1 MAENTADMPLSA
13 KGVPLGATYKV
24 ATPAATTIGGA
35 TTPVKAAG
43 TTAAV
48 GSVKGFTVAT
58 TNRLTCNERAE
69 ASYLVVV
76 NGALDIAAATDA
88 VTLHLYKNGA
98 AVAGAE
104 RTVTVTAGSPLAV
117 NFSAVVSLKTGDY
130 LELWVENE
138 DAAVNITVTEAFV
151 SVIGG

>member
-13 KGVPLGATYKV
+13 KEVPLGGSYKV
-24 ATPAATTIGGA
+24 TASAATTIGGA
-35 TTPVKAAG
+35 TTPAKAAG

-48 GSVKGFTVAT
+48 GASKGFTVAT
-58 TNRLTCNERAE
+58 TNRITCNERAE
-69 ASYLVVV
+69 ALYLAVV
-76 NGALDIAAATDA
+76 NAALDIAAATDA

-104 RTVTVTAGSPLAV
+104 RTVTVTAGTPLAV
-117 NFSAVVSLKTGDY
+117 NFSSVVSLKTGDY

-138 DAAVNITVTEAFV
+138 DAAVNITVTEAYV